1 MPAVTSSFGA
11 GLAFAMFSIA
21 AQPADLPSRRSA
33 PAIPLPPAFTWTGVY
48 VGAQAGWAQ
57 TRTELTPGAAIAG
70 RATATSLPSLNRNG
84 AAVGLLLGYNYQI
97 GQLVLGGEIDGAALI
112 TGKQR
117 YTALTGDSITA
128 HTNWVGSARLRVG
141 YAFDRFMIYATGG
154 LALASP
160 KSTVTGMGYDY
171 GAGDSTRL
179 GWTLGA
185 GAEYAITN
193 NWIAGLEY
201 RYSQFQEDTYTYP
214 VGVGGLGIVGFKQQL
229 STNQVAGRLLYKF

>member
-1 MPAVTSSFGA
+1 MSTLTRGFGA
-11 GLAFAMFSIA
+11 GLAFAMFSVA
-21 AQPADLPSRRSA
+21 AQAADLPSRKSE
-33 PAIPLPPAFTWTGVY
+33 PAVPLPPLFTWTGFY

-57 TRTELTPGAAIAG
+57 TRTELTAGAAIAG
-70 RATATSLPSLNRNG
+70 RATVASLPSLDRNG
-84 AAVGLLLGYNYQI
+84 AALGLLMGYNYQI
-97 GQLVLGGEIDGAALI
+97 GQFVLGGEIDGAALI

-117 YTALTGDSITA
+117 YTALTGDFITA
-128 HTNWVGSARLRVG
+128 HTNWVGSARLRLG

-154 LALASP
+154 LALAAP
-160 KSTVTGMGYDY
+160 KSTVTGTGYSF
-171 GAGDSTRL
+171 GAGDNTRF

-214 VGVGGLGIVGFKQQL
+214 IGVSGIGLVGFKQQL
-229 STNQVAGRLLYKF
+229 STNQVVGRLLYKF